1 MDLRIAFTLI
11 HMMYKD
17 LSNPSPRFFHIFSL
31 SSKRL
36 GIIYLHDAH
45 FSGWQ
50 SFTLTG
56 GIERTP
62 RCFVSA
68 VFWGHRQTELNLF
81 FYVNDN
87 QSTRENSFLLIALCL
102 G

>member
-36 GIIYLHDAH
+36 GMIYLHDAGNRLH
-45 FSGWQ
+45 SLVVLKELLDALSAQ
-50 SFTLTG
+50 
-56 GIERTP
+56 
-62 RCFVSA
+62 CFGA
-68 VFWGHRQTELNLF
+68 IDKQN
-81 FYVNDN
+81 
-87 QSTRENSFLLIALCL
+87 
-102 G
+102 